1 MQIQRSFFPKL
12 ISIAALFAALV
23 ISGCGTGGQQST
35 SNVASSAVTPAA
47 STTPAP
53 SANANV
59 NPPSQNPAS
68 PTPSAPPTPPTPQA
82 PPPSA
87 SGVPHSS
94 HVFLVIEENKM
105 FSEVYPNGMPWLAA
119 QGNKYAYATNYHADV
134 PGSTMD
140 YLWLSSGS
148 GEEVFGCVGD
158 GCSHTITSD
167 NIFRELGKAGL
178 TWKVYAQSLPSPGYM
193 GPSTGAYAAHHN
205 PAKWYSDVIDNSA
218 LQQNIVPLT
227 QLTADVAANQLPNYS
242 IIIPDGNNDGWDGSM
257 ANADSFLATNVAPL
271 LNKPY
276 FQPGGDAL
284 MFITFDECDEAVG
297 TCPDNERV
305 YTAVIGPKVKQGT
318 VSSVPYKHEN
328 TLRTILDALGVN
340 VYPGASS
347 SVSDMRDF
355 F

>member
-119 QGNKYAYATNYHADV
+119 QGGGQHGMEVQEGNRDV
-134 PGSTMD
+134 FVDLLG
-140 YLWLSSGS
+140 GQQ
-148 GEEVFGCVGD
+148 GCLFEG
-158 GCSHTITSD
+158 
-167 NIFRELGKAGL
+167 RA
-178 TWKVYAQSLPSPGYM
+178 
-193 GPSTGAYAAHHN
+193 
-205 PAKWYSDVIDNSA
+205 
-218 LQQNIVPLT
+218 
-227 QLTADVAANQLPNYS
+227 
-242 IIIPDGNNDGWDGSM
+242 
-257 ANADSFLATNVAPL
+257 
-271 LNKPY
+271 
-276 FQPGGDAL
+276 
-284 MFITFDECDEAVG
+284 
-297 TCPDNERV
+297 
-305 YTAVIGPKVKQGT
+305 
-318 VSSVPYKHEN
+318 
-328 TLRTILDALGVN
+328 
-340 VYPGASS
+340 
-347 SVSDMRDF
+347 
-355 F
+355 